1 MSSRL
6 YTDKWDLLVE
16 EYKKDILNLTSRCVN
31 SQNSC
36 EVASIRPILKATTRQ
51 TVQSINSLA
60 EEYLENCCKFAEEVK
75 ASHVILL
82 RNIRFFHEG
91 GNFSPMEIKSLV
103 KEIENVE
110 GQMGKGLT
118 NITKDIEMNKVC
130 NRVKKYKLKI
140 CKNS

>member
-1 MSSRL
+1 M
-6 YTDKWDLLVE
+6 E

-36 EVASIRPILKATTRQ
+36 EVASIRPVLKARTRQ
-51 TVQSINSLA
+51 TLQSINSFA

-75 ASHVILL
+75 ASHVILM

-103 KEIENVE
+103 KETENVE